1 MNSLAAV
8 PDNAAFTVEI
18 ENTGER
24 FACGTHESVLKAME
38 QLRRK
43 GIPVGCR
50 GGGCGICKVQVT
62 AGDYVTKKMSRS
74 CVTAEEEANGFAL
87 ACRLHPSSELRVKVV
102 GRMASAVRARNSASA
117 NAGIAAQTKN
127 DDKEI

>member
-102 GRMASAVRARNSASA
+102 GRMASAVRARNSASVH
-117 NAGIAAQTKN
+117 AGIAAQTKN
-127 DDKEI
+127 DKEI